1 MQGRCCGACSC
12 RTWPGSANC
21 VAGGSAVGGDGWG
34 WTCASGVAAAVAAGA
49 LIAVAAVETAPVLT
63 GAAMVAIPELSRA
76 ASEDSQ
82 PPPVPAPAPPP
93 PLPPKAGRGP
103 APGGSGTGGAMPASA
118 PAAGGACHG
127 GAAAEAAACGDMCR
141 ISGLAPVKASSSDD
155 AEGAGGDGGTVG
167 FGVWVVVMAAT
178 AWMWPRTAPSPPSS
192 PAERATSVAVC
203 TSWPVK
209 RVTWTRRSAEM
220 AWAVGCRAYQPIEP
234 GAYIASVAVQPS
246 ATANPDWLACST
258 AAKMEC
264 FCWCSTAAPS
274 SAVVAAVS
282 SSSACCSAVVAWRAI
297 AAFIASSP

>member
-1 MQGRCCGACSC
+1 M
-12 RTWPGSANC
+12 
-21 VAGGSAVGGDGWG
+21 
-34 WTCASGVAAAVAAGA
+34 
-49 LIAVAAVETAPVLT
+49 LT

-192 PAERATSVAVC
+192 PAERAT
-203 TSWPVK
+203 
-209 RVTWTRRSAEM
+209 
-220 AWAVGCRAYQPIEP
+220 
-234 GAYIASVAVQPS
+234 
-246 ATANPDWLACST
+246 
-258 AAKMEC
+258 
-264 FCWCSTAAPS
+264 
-274 SAVVAAVS
+274 
-282 SSSACCSAVVAWRAI
+282 
-297 AAFIASSP
+297 